1 MRKPDND
8 NATPPMTDSQDEL
21 CRALTVLADEMRASR
36 ETVARLEQTVG
47 RFVVAAERQ
56 LSSGEAAKRRAEHV
70 LRGMDPA
77 KLAAMRALLDKKLGG
92 KR

>member
-1 MRKPDND
+1 
-8 NATPPMTDSQDEL
+8 MTDDQDEL
-21 CRALTVLADEMRASR
+21 CKALTVLAEEMRASR

-56 LSSGEAAKRRAEHV
+56 LSSGEAVKRRAERV

-77 KLAAMRALLDKKLGG
+77 EIAEMNRLLDKKLGG
-92 KR
+92 RR

>member
-1 MRKPDND
+1 
-8 NATPPMTDSQDEL
+8 MTDDQDEL
-21 CRALTVLADEMRASR
+21 CRALTVLAEEMRASR

-56 LSSGEAAKRRAEHV
+56 LSSGQAVQRRAEQA

-77 KLAAMRALLDKKLGG
+77 KLAAMNDLLDKKLGG
-92 KR
+92 RR

>member
-1 MRKPDND
+1 
-8 NATPPMTDSQDEL
+8 MTDNQDEL
-21 CRALTVLADEMRASR
+21 CKALTVLADEMRASR
-36 ETVARLEQTVG
+36 ETVARLEQVVG

-56 LSSGEAAKRRAEHV
+56 LSSGQAVQRHAERV

-77 KLAAMRALLDKKLGG
+77 KLAAMNALLDKKLGG